1 MKSEMTAYALSIV
14 HPAGTRIAEGKKT
27 LEIRSWLPPR
37 LPLLNLLVVEN
48 RRRLDRE
55 GEVDADGL
63 GMAWIDILRVR
74 PWTEED
80 ASRDGHRFQPGY
92 HAWEISNVRPVAEP
106 FRVRAERGIY
116 RVEVK
121 TPPP

>member
-1 MKSEMTAYALSIV
+1 MTAEALSIV

-48 RRRLDRE
+48 RRRLDRD
-55 GEVDADGL
+55 GDVDAEGL
-63 GMAWIDILRVR
+63 GVAWIDILHVR

-80 ASRDGHRFQPGY
+80 ARRDGHQFQPGY
-92 HAWEISNVRPVAEP
+92 HAWEISNLRRIEKP
-106 FRVRAERGIY
+106 FRVHAERGIY
-116 RVEVK
+116 QVEVVADFCK
-121 TPPP
+121 K